1 MCTHVSGRH
10 THMYVQTACA
20 CTRVFTYTPIGLCA
34 QCMHGHV
41 CAHSTYTHMCTHCTP
56 AHVCVCVSVAHTC
69 ARTPIG
75 LHARGT
81 RRGHT
86 HIRVRICSHVRVHSV
101 QCAHSPVRVYVHA
114 GAVHLCTLSP
124 LLVSTSTG
132 VHRMRC
138 VHSYPCTSR
147 CGTRVPWV
155 PSLKKSGK
163 RAKKKKKIHREKSQ
177 PPIRNYN
184 SHHPPR
190 GRAARDKGAGLPLS
204 PAPQPSPHWLRRRCR
219 W

>member
-1 MCTHVSGRH
+1 MDTYVRTAHTHICAHTAHRH
-10 THMYVQTACA
+10 T
-20 CTRVFTYTPIGLCA
+20 
-34 QCMHGHV
+34 
-41 CAHSTYTHMCTHCTP
+41 
-56 AHVCVCVSVAHTC
+56 CVCVSVAHTC

-124 LLVSTSTG
+124 LHVSTSTG

-155 PSLKKSGK
+155 PSVKKKRKTSKKEKKNPSGK
-163 RAKKKKKIHREKSQ
+163 ISAAHSELQLPSSTARA
-177 PPIRNYN
+177 
-184 SHHPPR
+184 
-190 GRAARDKGAGLPLS
+190 GGAG
-204 PAPQPSPHWLRRRCR
+204 
-219 W
+219 

>member
-1 MCTHVSGRH
+1 MH
-10 THMYVQTACA
+10 TAHT
-20 CTRVFTYTPIGLCA
+20 
-34 QCMHGHV
+34 HV
-41 CAHSTYTHMCTHCTP
+41 CAHT
-56 AHVCVCVSVAHTC
+56 AHRHTCVCVSVAHTC

-75 LHARGT
+75 LHACGT
-81 RRGHT
+81 RRGRT

-101 QCAHSPVRVYVHA
+101 QCAHSPVRVYVHT

-124 LLVSTSTG
+124 LLVSMSTG

-155 PSLKKSGK
+155 PSLKKK
-163 RAKKKKKIHREKSQ
+163 AENEQKKKNHREKSQ

-190 GRAARDKGAGLPLS
+190 GRAAREKGAGLPLS

>member
-1 MCTHVSGRH
+1 MRTAHTHICAHTAHRH
-10 THMYVQTACA
+10 T
-20 CTRVFTYTPIGLCA
+20 
-34 QCMHGHV
+34 
-41 CAHSTYTHMCTHCTP
+41 
-56 AHVCVCVSVAHTC
+56 CVCVSVAHTC

-81 RRGHT
+81 RRGHA

-101 QCAHSPVRVYVHA
+101 QCAHSPVCVYVHA

-124 LLVSTSTG
+124 LHVSTSTG

-163 RAKKKKKIHREKSQ
+163 RAKKKKKSIGKNLSRPFGTTTPIIHRAGGRCGE
-177 PPIRNYN
+177 
-184 SHHPPR
+184 R
-190 GRAARDKGAGLPLS
+190 GRGYR
-204 PAPQPSPHWLRRRCR
+204 
-219 W
+219 